1 MGIAAADFLQKKE
14 LQIVK
19 NIWDVASDES
29 LKGKKQYLE
38 ANKMLL
44 DKILANKSQT
54 QVEYTMQS
62 PFESIVER
70 IRGLRP
76 IKEIREMKEMKE
88 IEEIVDK

>member
-1 MGIAAADFLQKKE
+1 MGVAATDFLQKRE

-19 NIWDVASDES
+19 NIWGVASDET
-29 LKGKKQYLE
+29 LRGDKIYLE

-54 QVEYTMQS
+54 QIEYAIQS
-62 PFESIVER
+62 PFESIIEQ

-76 IKEIREMKEMKE
+76 IKEISEIKRMKE
-88 IEEIVDK
+88 IEEIVDE

>member
-1 MGIAAADFLQKKE
+1 MGVAAADFLQKRE

-19 NIWDVASDES
+19 NIWEVASDEN
-29 LKGKKQYLE
+29 LRGKKQYLE

-62 PFESIVER
+62 PFDAIVAQ
-70 IRGLRP
+70 IREIRE
-76 IKEIREMKEMKE
+76 IKEIKK
-88 IEEIVDK
+88 IE